1 MLLIDPA
8 DLTVYSL
15 PDSAITNKDGPLR
28 ARHLISFKAFEEAAN
43 KSYSN
48 LILAAAQGSRPVL
61 RPESIVF
68 VRVEKGDGGTA
79 YAWAS
84 RVCVNHT
91 YDYPVVH
98 DWTLGEDFLLLW
110 PYPMAI
116 HSWLG
121 FKERA
126 RDPAA
131 HVGGAGRMVVDHPP
145 SLCAAK
151 QLADVAH
158 EGVVEF
164 RSLTLGQRY
173 FVASLRPNLPRFAL
187 RQPEDDWC
195 TRLSEAE
202 ARAMQPRFDPR
213 HRAPATAASEAWRVQ
228 PTSPPA
234 AQASARLRPPPERG
248 GAPLDLP
255 DELVGRI
262 LSMRLAEDLGA
273 IEEAVATVEALSG
286 VSRQFCECI
295 RDTATRMLARVHP
308 LCMQLHGKAPVPP
321 AWIQIMLWASGLTL
335 SSAFT
340 LDLCKWPVY
349 VRTRRKLRKYERPGW
364 CTRDDGARRH
374 ALLFE

>member
-15 PDSAITNKDGPLR
+15 PESAITNKDGPLG
-28 ARHLISFKAFEEAAN
+28 ARHFIPFKTFEEAAN

-48 LILAAAQGSRPVL
+48 LILAAAQGSRPCI
-61 RPESIVF
+61 RPEFIVF
-68 VRVEKGDGGTA
+68 VHLKKSDGSTA

-84 RVCVNHT
+84 RICVHHN
-91 YDYPVVH
+91 YDYPLVH
-98 DWTLGEDFLLLW
+98 NWTLGENFLLLW

-126 RDPAA
+126 RNEAYI
-131 HVGGAGRMVVDHPP
+131 GTEGQMVVDHPP
-145 SLCAAK
+145 SLCAQAR
-151 QLADVAH
+151 LGDVAH

-164 RSLTLGQRY
+164 HKLTLGERY

-195 TRLSEAE
+195 TRLSEKE
-202 ARAMQPRFDPR
+202 ARMMQPCLDLC
-213 HRAPATAASEAWRVQ
+213 HRPEPKSLSEPWRTQPVSPLPAQ
-228 PTSPPA
+228 H
-234 AQASARLRPPPERG
+234 LRPPPNRG
-248 GAPLDLP
+248 NATMDLP
-255 DELVGRI
+255 DELLSRI

-273 IEEAVATVEALSG
+273 IQEAVATVEAVTL
-286 VSRQFCECI
+286 VSQQFCACA
-295 RDTATRMLARVHP
+295 RDTVARMLARVHP
-308 LCMQLHGKAPVPP
+308 LCMQMHGKNPAPP

-335 SSAFT
+335 SSAFK

-349 VRTRRKLRKYERPGW
+349 VRTRRKLIKYERLGW
-364 CTRDDGARRH
+364 CKRDDGAKRH

>member
-15 PDSAITNKDGPLR
+15 PDSAIANRDDPLR
-28 ARHLISFKAFEEAAN
+28 ARHPIPFKAFEEAAN

-48 LILAAAQGSRPVL
+48 LILAAAQGSRPCI

-68 VRVEKGDGGTA
+68 VRVKKSDGGTA
-79 YAWAS
+79 HAWAS
-84 RVCVNHT
+84 RICVDHT
-91 YDYPVVH
+91 CDYPVVD

-126 RDPAA
+126 RDPVA

-145 SLCAAK
+145 SLCAKK

-158 EGVVEF
+158 GGVVEF
-164 RSLTLGQRY
+164 RNLTLGQRY

-195 TRLSEAE
+195 TRLSDAE
-202 ARAMQPRFDPR
+202 ARVMQPCFDR
-213 HRAPATAASEAWRVQ
+213 CHRAPATAASEAWRMQ

-234 AQASARLRPPPERG
+234 AQAFARSRPPPERG
-248 GAPLDLP
+248 AAPLDLP

-273 IEEAVATVEALSG
+273 IEEAVAAVEALSR
-286 VSRQFCECI
+286 VSRQFCECT
-295 RDTATRMLARVHP
+295 RDAATRMLARVQP
-308 LCMQLHGKAPVPP
+308 LCMQLQGQAPASP

-349 VRTRRKLRKYERPGW
+349 VRTRRKLRKHERPGW